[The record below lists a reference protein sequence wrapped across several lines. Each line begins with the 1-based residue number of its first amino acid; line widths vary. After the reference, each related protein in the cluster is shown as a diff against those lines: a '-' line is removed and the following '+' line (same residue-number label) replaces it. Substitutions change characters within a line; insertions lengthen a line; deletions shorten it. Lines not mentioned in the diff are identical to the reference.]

1 MCTDGLNMVD
11 AAVARLI
18 PVPSQWPEFFSWAAG
33 AFTLDQDDSWDPA
46 GEAEPYLA
54 SLPYGK
60 MINAIYLLAYALSD
74 NYSLQWHARNDYL
87 SAARAE
93 SNAYHGPFYL
103 RFVDGSGEASS
114 DTGRFAARDRTDI
127 HCAVFNFQ
135 GSSDDPANRASV
147 LVHESW
153 HHWQYAKGYKGDHF
167 SGGEGDVAPGVEGDY
182 YYFHRVSAFDF
193 GVLWQ
198 YQLSPLLFHSP
209 YQVQCEFDAD
219 LAELSFGWVPIAVT
233 QSARYYGNTR
243 LALQFF
249 NRPSYRI
256 GQPRPF

>member
-1 MCTDGLNMVD
+1 MCTDGLGTVD

-33 AFTLDQDDSWDPA
+33 AFALDEDDSWDPA
-46 GEAEPYLA
+46 GEAEPWRA

-74 NYSLQWHARNDYL
+74 DYWSQWHARNDYL

-103 RFVDGSGEASS
+103 RFVDGHGEATA
-114 DTGRFAARDRTDI
+114 DTGRFLARDRTDM
-127 HCAVFNFQ
+127 HCAVFNFR
-135 GSSDDPANRASV
+135 GASDDPVNRASV

-153 HHWQYAKGYKGDHF
+153 HHWQWEKGFVGDHLH
-167 SGGEGDVAPGVEGDY
+167 GGDIDPDLDGDH
-182 YYFHRVSAFDF
+182 YYFHPVSAFDF

-198 YQLSPLLFHSP
+198 YRLSPLLFHSP
-209 YQVQCEFDAD
+209 YQVQCEFAAD
-219 LAELSFGWVPIAVT
+219 IAELSNDWVPIAVT
-233 QSARYYGNTR
+233 QSARHFGNTR

-249 NRPSYRI
+249 KRPSYRI

>member
-1 MCTDGLNMVD
+1 MCVDGLSMVE
-11 AAVARLI
+11 AAVGRLI
-18 PVPSQWPEFFSWAAG
+18 PVPSQWPEFFSWAAS
-33 AFTLDQDDSWDPA
+33 AFALDQDDSWDPA
-46 GEAEPYLA
+46 GESEPWRA

-60 MINAIYLLAYALSD
+60 MINAIYLLAYALRDDYQS
-74 NYSLQWHARNDYL
+74 QWHSRNDYL

-93 SNAYHGPFYL
+93 PNPYHGPFYL
-103 RFVDGSGEASS
+103 RFADGGGEARA
-114 DTGRFAARDRTDI
+114 DTGRTAARDRTDL

-135 GSSDDPANRASV
+135 GPSDDPANRASV

-153 HHWQYAKGYKGDHF
+153 HHWQYHKGYEGDHLT
-167 SGGEGDVAPGVEGDY
+167 GGDIAAGQEGDY
-182 YYFHRVSAFDF
+182 YYFHRIGDFDF

-219 LAELSFGWVPIAVT
+219 LAEFSFGWVPIVVT

-243 LALQFF
+243 LANQFF
-249 NRPSYRI
+249 HRAAYRI

>member
-11 AAVARLI
+11 AAVASLI

-33 AFTLDQDDSWDPA
+33 AFTLDQDDSWDSA

-60 MINAIYLLAYALSD
+60 MINTIYLLAYALSD

-87 SAARAE
+87 SAARAAA
-93 SNAYHGPFYL
+93 SNYHGPFYL

-249 NRPSYRI
+249 NRPS
-256 GQPRPF
+256 

>member
-1 MCTDGLNMVD
+1 MCTDGLGLVD

-18 PVPSQWPEFFSWAAG
+18 PVPSQWPEFFTWAAT
-33 AFTLDQDDSWDPA
+33 AFALDEDDSWDPA
-46 GEAEPYLA
+46 GEAEPWRA

-60 MINAIYLLAYALSD
+60 MINAVYLLAYALSD
-74 NYSLQWHARNDYL
+74 DYRSQWHARNDYL
-87 SAARAE
+87 SAACAE

-103 RFVDGSGEASS
+103 RFVDGSGEASA
-114 DTGRFAARDRTDI
+114 DTGRFLARDRTDL
-127 HCAVFNFQ
+127 HCAIFNF
-135 GSSDDPANRASV
+135 GGPSDDPANRASV

-153 HHWQYAKGYKGDHF
+153 HHWQYDKGYVGDHLQ
-167 SGGEGDVAPGVEGDY
+167 GGDIDAGLEGDY
-182 YYFHRVSAFDF
+182 YYFHRVGAFDF

-209 YQVQCEFDAD
+209 YQVQCEFAAD
-219 LAELSFGWVPIAVT
+219 LAELSADWVPIAVT
-233 QSARYYGNTR
+233 QSARNFGNTR
-243 LALQFF
+243 LAGQFF